1 MTGPAWTPEEDAV
14 IAELYPTRGE
24 KECAK
29 VLGRSERACSSRAKR
44 IGVRSL
50 TNHGRSNPWTDRE
63 ERVIVARLA
72 QACRE
77 TGRSPMAVI
86 RHSEWLLRKAKEAS
100 RHGEKEQ
107 EEQEDR

>member
-1 MTGPAWTPEEDAV
+1 MTGPRWTPEEDAV
-14 IAELYPTRGE
+14 IAELYPTRGA

-29 VLGRSERACSSRAKR
+29 ALGRSEVACSSRAKR
-44 IGVRSL
+44 IGARSL
-50 TNHGRSNPWTDRE
+50 TNHGRSNPWTSRE

-107 EEQEDR
+107 EEQEDC